1 MGALLGL
8 DRHERVDAVGPDELA
23 VAERNQTRLTL
34 RHGMHKIR
42 RMAYTKLN
50 LKEDVQ
56 DSAPSFGFAP
66 DMEARFASS
75 DLELEES
82 GMGYERLTP
91 NFRVPFGHTH
101 KGQEELYVVASGS
114 GRMKIDDEIV
124 ELKQWD
130 AIRVP
135 AGRVALHRGGPRRH
149 RDHRLRRAQDGRPA
163 GGRRDAARL
172 VGGLGPKESSRGR

>member
-1 MGALLGL
+1 
-8 DRHERVDAVGPDELA
+8 
-23 VAERNQTRLTL
+23 
-34 RHGMHKIR
+34 
-42 RMAYTKLN
+42 
-50 LKEDVQ
+50 
-56 DSAPSFGFAP
+56 
-66 DMEARFASS
+66 MEARFASK

-135 AGRVALHRGGPRRH
+135 AGVWRCTEAGP
-149 RDHRLRRAQDGRPA
+149 DGIEIIAFGAPKMDDPRA
-163 GGRRDAARL
+163 DAEMQPGWWAD
-172 VGGLGPKESSRGR
+172 